1 MSVHMEPYEYSA
13 SAAAAEIAAGRLSA
27 ETYVSSCLERIA
39 ARDDDLLA
47 WAFVDPRLALKHA
60 RERDRNE
67 RRGPLHG
74 IPVGFKDIF
83 DTVDFPTEYN
93 SPIYKGHRPAWD
105 ASCVALTG
113 RAGGIV
119 MGKTATTE
127 FAYRNPAPTR
137 NPHNLS
143 HTPGG
148 SSSGSAAAVA
158 AFMVPIAIGS
168 QTGGSTIRPASYCG
182 VVGYKPSF
190 GVINRTGVK
199 PVSESLDTVGVLA
212 RTVED
217 VALFTHAVTG
227 LAHPDFRAATAGA
240 PRIGFCRLPCWDE
253 GDSCMHEKL
262 ELAAST
268 LARKGAK
275 LSELVL
281 GKEFDAI
288 SDDQV
293 AINDY
298 EVARAMAFEYERHR
312 DRLSAPIREIIERGY
327 RVSRERYEVALGNA
341 MRYRASFAQ
350 MMKNYDFVL
359 TPAAAG
365 EAPEGLA
372 QTGSASFNR
381 LWTLLGVPCLTVP
394 AYKGPRGLPI
404 GVQIVGAYGSDCDTL
419 AWTQWTRRR
428 LEEHS

>member
-1 MSVHMEPYEYSA
+1 MEPYEYSA
-13 SAAAAEIAAGRLSA
+13 STAAAEIAAGRLTA

-39 ARDDDLLA
+39 ARDKDLLA
-47 WAFVDPRLALKHA
+47 WAFVDPQLALKQA
-60 RERDRNE
+60 RERDKDK

-74 IPVGFKDIF
+74 IPVAFKDIF

-105 ASCVALTG
+105 ASCVALAS
-113 RAGGIV
+113 RAGAIV

-127 FAYRNPAPTR
+127 FAYRSPAPTR

-168 QTGGSTIRPASYCG
+168 QTGGSTIRPAAYCG
-182 VVGYKPSF
+182 IVGYKPSF
-190 GVINRTGVK
+190 GVINRTGIK

-217 VALFTHAVTG
+217 VALFTHAVAG
-227 LAHPDFRAATAGA
+227 IAVPDFRAEAASA
-240 PRIGFCRLPCWDE
+240 PRVGFCRLPCWSE
-253 GDSCMHEKL
+253 GDSSMHEKL

-275 LSELVL
+275 VSELIL
-281 GKEFDAI
+281 GKDFDGMV
-288 SDDQV
+288 DDQV

-298 EVARAMAFEYERHR
+298 EVARSLVFEYERHR
-312 DRLSAPIREIIERGY
+312 DKLSAPIREIIEKGWV
-327 RVSRERYEVALGNA
+327 VSRERYDAARASA

-350 MMKNYDFVL
+350 MMKNCDFVL

-372 QTGSASFNR
+372 LTGSASFNR
-381 LWTLLGVPCLTVP
+381 LWTMLGVPCLTVP
-394 AYKGPRGLPI
+394 AYKGPRGLPV
-404 GVQIVGAYGSDCDTL
+404 GVQIVGAYGSDRETL
-419 AWTQWTRRR
+419 WWAEWARRR
-428 LEEHS
+428 LEERS